1 MKNRQNL
8 STMSVEQLMEVNGG
22 GFAYDLA
29 RAIRSFGMYIYGGM
43 PAVIADSVYMDAI
56 NEQANS

>member
-1 MKNRQNL
+1 MKNIQNL

-29 RAIRSFGMYIYGGM
+29 RAIRSLGMYICGG
-43 PAVIADSVYMDAI
+43 PAAVIADNAYIDTL
-56 NEQANS
+56 NE

>member
-1 MKNRQNL
+1 MKNIENL

-29 RAIRSFGMYIYGGM
+29 RAIRTFGMYIYGG
-43 PAVIADSVYMDAI
+43 PVTVIADNAYIDTL
-56 NEQANS
+56 NE